1 MKALNFFLIL
11 IMAFATT
18 LNAQLVNQED
28 SNGDKQG
35 KWVKYFDNGKVKY
48 EGQFHLGKPVGK
60 FTYYYKKGGTKAVSE
75 FSDNGSTA
83 DNITYHENGKKM
95 AEGRFVN
102 QKKEGVWKYY
112 LNESS
117 NPEVSSETYK
127 NGILFGESITYYPD
141 SGNPTEIV
149 FYINGK
155 KDGKLLKYFPDG
167 TLMTESYYK
176 DGLPDGT
183 FVHYYMNGKVQIE
196 GSYIDGVQTG
206 EWKYYNEDGNE
217 VDAEEFK
224 KQDEVKNIE

>member
-60 FTYYYKKGGTKAVSE
+60 FTYYYKKGGVKAISE
-75 FSDNGSTA
+75 FSDNGSIA
-83 DNITYHENGKKM
+83 DNITYHENGKMM

-141 SGNPTEIV
+141 SGNPAEIV
-149 FYINGK
+149 FFKNGK
-155 KDGKLLKYFPDG
+155 KGGKLLKYFPDG

-183 FVHYYMNGKVQIE
+183 FVHYHMNGKVQID
-196 GSYIDGVQTG
+196 GSYINGVQTG